1 MRKRAMPDKIEKTYE
16 SDKKRKPILLK
27 NKQFFCKKPDRS
39 VSNAV
44 FFCDSFIPVLS
55 RNALYGIFTGNF
67 FEQFGGEQWQY

>member
-1 MRKRAMPDKIEKTYE
+1 MRKRAIPDKIEKTYE

-44 FFCDSFIPVLS
+44 FFWDRFVPILSSSASVGVL
-55 RNALYGIFTGNF
+55 RRF
-67 FEQFGGEQWQY
+67 F